1 MVQCEVVLEI
11 EFSYISY
18 HIDYL
23 RKSGL
28 PSKLRTLELQN
39 QIEEK

>member
-18 HIDYL
+18 HIVYL
-23 RKSGL
+23 LKFGL
-28 PSKLRTLELQN
+28 ASELRTLELQN